1 MKQQKVQKHF
11 KVGKVYYYSDNH
23 DLAQYIKVKDSVGRY
38 MIIRMYGMYN
48 RYYGNGPT
56 IDGTDWYFSFEEEAD
71 ELMLTFITGKHYE
84 VKFK

>member
-1 MKQQKVQKHF
+1 MKQPKVQKHF

-23 DLAQYIKVKDSVGRY
+23 DLSQYIKVKDSAGRY
-38 MIIRMYGMYN
+38 MIIRMYGMYS
-48 RYYGNGPT
+48 RYYGSQPT
-56 IDGTDWYFSFEEEAD
+56 IDGTDWYFDREEDAD